1 MGSSYTFVD
10 KKSSCFVKFCRYYF
24 FVVKTGDTRVSPIA
38 GSQTSVSDVQ
48 IVSSRFQPQ
57 KKLRKKRSSFRNWRA
72 LDDYSAL

>member
-24 FVVKTGDTRVSPIA
+24 FVVKTGDTRVSPIS

-48 IVSSRFQPQ
+48 IVSSRSNH
-57 KKLRKKRSSFRNWRA
+57 KKSSVKNGA
-72 LDDYSAL
+72 LFVTGAP